1 MSYEEF
7 LVGYDARDISPTSNW
22 SEKRQKTFLINQQ
35 ILRPFS
41 IDNRVWPSVIS
52 DTDIE
57 GMNLGRYD
65 YVGLWLSLADLQNF
79 VSVRQPAF
87 TDFMIVAITRF
98 VSDIE
103 RSFTEQGVP
112 FQPTPADRV
121 SPDWEFLGYDVA
133 DGAGF
138 LSALSNMG
146 YRDEKAQ
153 GRLRFLD
160 HLNEHHLFTSFEA
173 AVEYDAWAEETD
185 EVHGPYYIHG
195 IYKID

>member
-7 LVGYDARDISPTSNW
+7 LVGYDARDISPTCNW

-57 GMNLGRYD
+57 GMNLGWYHN
-65 YVGLWLSLADLQNF
+65 YGVWSSLADLQSF

-87 TDFMIVAITRF
+87 ADFMIVAMTRF
-98 VSDIE
+98 LSDVEKDFTE
-103 RSFTEQGVP
+103 RSIT
-112 FQPTPADRV
+112 FQPVHPAQV

-138 LSALSNMG
+138 LSALSSMG